1 MEKRGR
7 KAATVLVGLMALAGP
22 RAATA
27 ESEPGFVLHVANYA
41 GLSPGVLDETKARLL
56 GVYGAIGVGIE
67 WIDGREVA
75 RRVENGKLH
84 LSVMLLS
91 RDMRSS
97 ATGEQH
103 NLLGQANMPLG
114 RAYIFCDR
122 IAALH
127 RVPAAF
133 STALAH
139 VVAHEVGHLL
149 LRENGHSRSGIM
161 RADVPGYTSHLQTF
175 SSTEARAI
183 RVALL
188 AMD

>member
-7 KAATVLVGLMALAGP
+7 KAAMVLVGLTALALP

-27 ESEPGFVLHVANYA
+27 EPEPGFVLHVANHA
-41 GLSPGVLDETKARLL
+41 RLSPGVLEETKARLF

-97 ATGEQH
+97 VAGEQH

-149 LRENGHSRSGIM
+149 LQENRHSRSGIM

-183 RVALL
+183 REALL
-188 AMD
+188 AVD